1 MTKYEILYIL
11 NVNHQPKT
19 LIAKIE
25 EILKTKNGVINEHNI
40 WGKRELAYKI
50 NHELEGYYGV
60 LICETNFSNIQKLQK
75 LKKINKNILRMLI
88 INTNLEKNYLQST
101 ILAATKVD
109 EKTFLPKEHPQKF
122 ASQKYNVSIPK
133 DAIIDPKTK
142 ILTNLNSKKEFKS
155 NTTTNIKK
163 SSNN

>member
-11 NVNHQPKT
+11 NVDHQPKA
-19 LIAKIE
+19 LITKIKKIIE
-25 EILKTKNGVINEHNI
+25 TNKGVIKEENI

-50 NHELEGYYGV
+50 NHQLEGYYGV
-60 LICETNFSNIQKLQK
+60 LICETDFINIQNLQK
-75 LKKINKNILRMLI
+75 LKKINKDILRMLI

-109 EKTFLPKEHPQKF
+109 EKTFVPKEHPQKF
-122 ASQKYNVSIPK
+122 ANQKFNVLIPK
-133 DAIIDPKTK
+133 DAIIDPDTK

-155 NTTTNIKK
+155 KVPSSIKK
-163 SSNN
+163 